1 MYLAAAAG
9 TSQRGNRQILPGS
22 HSCHFGCHVQRTF
35 RGIQGPSCAVFRR
48 CLLQQ
53 HFAAAPAGRL
63 FSLFCT
69 AGVFFRQRGRGC
81 AFGRKEEVL
90 VVMPSMLTVSQVNR
104 FLKSL
109 IEGDGR
115 LNDVLITGE
124 ISNYTDHY
132 RSGHLYFSLKDEAAV
147 LKAVMFASSAKRLKF
162 APRNGMKVIVRGRV
176 SVYEPSGQ
184 YQLYAEEMQPD
195 GIGAL
200 SLAFEQLKQ
209 KLETEGLFD
218 REYKKPI
225 PRYPRRIGV
234 ITSPTGAAVR
244 DILQI
249 TARRWPV
256 AEIIFCPVLVQGE
269 TAAAQMV
276 AALRGLNREG
286 CCDVILLGRGGGSI
300 EDLWAFNDEELAR
313 EVFASEIPVIS
324 AVGHET
330 DFTICDF
337 AADLRAPTPSAAA
350 ELCTPDRREE
360 AERLVSYHAYF
371 LQSSRELIEYLRQ
384 SVDILVED
392 SPLGNPER
400 YLSPLKEKL
409 EKLQQALADS
419 LRLRAESE
427 KSRLSLLT
435 GALDA
440 LSPLKVLSRGY
451 AVLFDERG
459 TVFRR
464 AADAVPGKEIV
475 VRLSDGSFCA
485 QVQGRTNTPLG
496 YKEK

>member
-1 MYLAAAAG
+1 
-9 TSQRGNRQILPGS
+9 
-22 HSCHFGCHVQRTF
+22 
-35 RGIQGPSCAVFRR
+35 
-48 CLLQQ
+48 
-53 HFAAAPAGRL
+53 
-63 FSLFCT
+63 
-69 AGVFFRQRGRGC
+69 
-81 AFGRKEEVL
+81 
-90 VVMPSMLTVSQVNR
+90 MPSMLTVSQVNR

-276 AALRGLNREG
+276 AALRGLNRED